1 MFYLKSKNK
10 GNKKMEIVISI
21 LFAPFIVGLALLAA
35 WLLLT
40 FVGLL
45 LGLGVNPLQANNFG
59 KWTLNYAKNKI
70 K

>member
-1 MFYLKSKNK
+1 
-10 GNKKMEIVISI
+10 MEIIITSI
-21 LFAPFIVGLALLAA
+21 LFAPFLVGLALLAF

-45 LGLGVNPLQANNFG
+45 LGLGVNPLQANKFG
-59 KWTLNYAKNKI
+59 KWTLSYCQNKI